1 MGGMATVRGSNE
13 CAIQGV
19 PGGHLHT
26 PVFEVLKLKHWDM
39 TMDAKVFLSKT
50 VVVFGITEKFGLR
63 V

>member
-26 PVFEVLKLKHWDM
+26 PVFEVLKLKHWDT
-39 TMDAKVFLSKT
+39 TMDAKVLLSKT